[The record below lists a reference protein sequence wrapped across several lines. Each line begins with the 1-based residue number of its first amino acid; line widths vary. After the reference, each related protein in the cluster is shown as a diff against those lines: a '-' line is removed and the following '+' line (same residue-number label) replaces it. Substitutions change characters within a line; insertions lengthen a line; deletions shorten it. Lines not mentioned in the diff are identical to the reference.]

1 MADGFCIGI
10 DTGGTFTDC
19 VVVDASGGVTTAKAA
34 STPPRFADGVL
45 DALQHAAT
53 ALGGLKVPELLA
65 KTRFFGHGT
74 TVGTNALLTRTG
86 ARTGLLT
93 TRGHE
98 DMLFMGRIKQKI
110 AGMNED
116 QLHDF
121 LTHDK
126 DDRPLVPRRFV
137 HGLNERFDYKGA
149 EVVALDDEEA
159 RRALHQLV
167 TVDGCEAIAVCLLW
181 SFMNPAHEQR
191 LASIARELYPN
202 VPVSL
207 SSELAPVLGEY
218 ERCATTVI
226 NAYLSQRVGAYIH
239 ELDSRLSALGLSS
252 RVMIMLSN
260 GGVATAADA
269 ARHAAFLL
277 SSGPAGGVLG
287 ARGLGRR
294 LGYPNVLTT
303 DVGGTSFD
311 VGLVVDGEAEFA
323 REPVFDKYHLT
334 FPMVDVVS
342 IGAGG
347 GSIAWLD
354 AHGFLS
360 VGPQS
365 AGAVPGPVC
374 YGRGGTEPTVTD
386 ANLVLGRIDPE
397 YFLGGAWRLDR
408 AAAEVAIRTR
418 IATPLGMSLEEA
430 ALGIVDILDAR
441 MADLVRRVTIGRGLD
456 PREFALLAIGGAGP
470 LHVGAYGRDVGARA
484 VIVPDHAS
492 EFSALGIATADTL
505 VVERTSAHM
514 VGPFAVEAVAGVL
527 QRLENQA
534 RAQLTQAGS
543 DGEVIVLRS
552 VDMRYKGQIH
562 EVSVP
567 ISRELASLDPH
578 EIVRDFH
585 VQYERRYG
593 RGTTNPAAPVEALSW
608 EVRAAAPA
616 VLPTLA
622 ELAEAAP
629 APAPKAH
636 KGERQVFFRGGWQTA
651 PIFERAALCA
661 NNVIDGPAVIEAP
674 DTTILVNPGQ
684 TARMDRFGNLVME
697 MSTET
702 GGVRA
707 RGG

>member
-1 MADGFCIGI
+1 MSC
-10 DTGGTFTDC
+10 T
-19 VVVDASGGVTTAKAA
+19 
-34 STPPRFADGVL
+34 PRF
-45 DALQHAAT
+45 
-53 ALGGLKVPELLA
+53 P
-65 KTRFFGHGT
+65 
-74 TVGTNALLTRTG
+74 
-86 ARTGLLT
+86 
-93 TRGHE
+93 
-98 DMLFMGRIKQKI
+98 I
-110 AGMNED
+110 
-116 QLHDF
+116 
-121 LTHDK
+121 
-126 DDRPLVPRRFV
+126 
-137 HGLNERFDYKGA
+137 
-149 EVVALDDEEA
+149 
-159 RRALHQLV
+159 
-167 TVDGCEAIAVCLLW
+167 
-181 SFMNPAHEQR
+181 
-191 LASIARELYPN
+191 
-202 VPVSL
+202 SL

-226 NAYLSQRVGAYIH
+226 NAYLSQRVGAYVR
-239 ELDSRLSALGLSS
+239 ELDARLAALGLRS

-354 AHGFLS
+354 AHGFLK

-386 ANLVLGRIDPE
+386 ANLVLGRIDPD
-397 YFLGGAWRLDR
+397 YFLGGTWRLDR
-408 AAAEVAIRTR
+408 AAAEAAIRTR
-418 IATPLGMSLEEA
+418 IAEPLGMRLEDA

-514 VGPFAVEAVAGVL
+514 VGPFAAQVVAEVL
-527 QRLENQA
+527 QRLEA
-534 RAQLTQAGS
+534 PGPVEPQLLAHEAGFS
-543 DGEVIVLRS
+543 SAALHEAGGALSVLRS

-562 EVSVP
+562 EVGVP
-567 ISRELASLDPH
+567 IAGELAALDPE

-585 VQYERRYG
+585 VHYERRYG
-593 RGTTNPAAPVEALSW
+593 KGTTNPAAPVEALSW

-616 VLPTLA
+616 VLPALA
-622 ELAEAAP
+622 ELPEAAAAP
-629 APAPKAH
+629 APSAR
-636 KGERQVFFRGGWQTA
+636 KGERQVFFTGGWQTA
-651 PIFERAALCA
+651 PIFERAALAA
-661 NNVIDGPAVIEAP
+661 NNVIRGPAIIEAP

-684 TARMDRFGNLVME
+684 SARMDRFGDLVVE
-697 MSTET
+697 MGSERE
-702 GGVRA
+702 GVRYWWRLNSTGISRAQATATGCKRACRSVRRTSTISRRWRAWRSTPDSTACSCRVHSATAPTAWRHRTSTPTRWA
-707 RGG
+707 RRSWVRPARWRSWSPTGRALSIPASLRRCAPPPTTTAADAWR

>member
-1 MADGFCIGI
+1 MADSYYIGV

-19 VVVDASGGVTTAKAA
+19 VVVDESGRIVTAKAA
-34 STPPRFADGVL
+34 STPPTFADGVL
-45 DALQHAAT
+45 DSLARAAE
-53 ALGGLKVPELLA
+53 AMGMSIGQLLGS
-65 KTRFFGHGT
+65 TRFLGHGT
-74 TVGTNALLTRTG
+74 TVGTNALLTRSG
-86 ARTGLLT
+86 AKTGLLT

-98 DMLFMGRIKQKI
+98 DMLFMGRIKQKV

-126 DDRPLVPRRFV
+126 DDRPLVPRRYV
-137 HGLNERFDYKGA
+137 VGLNERTDYKGA
-149 EVVALDDEEA
+149 EIVALDDDEV
-159 RRALHQLV
+159 RRAARQLV
-167 TVDGCEAIAVCLLW
+167 EVDGCEALAVCLLW
-181 SFMNPAHEQR
+181 SFMNSAHEQR
-191 LASIARELYPN
+191 VGEIVRASYPDL
-202 VPVSL
+202 PISL

-226 NAYLSQRVGAYIH
+226 NAYLSQRVGAYLRD
-239 ELDSRLSALGLSS
+239 LDARLAENGLTS

-260 GGVATAADA
+260 GGVAPAAEA
-269 ARHAAFLL
+269 ARQSASLL
-277 SSGPAGGVLG
+277 SSGPAGGVIG

-294 LGYPNVLTT
+294 LDYPNVLTT
-303 DVGGTSFD
+303 DMGGTSFD

-354 AHGFLS
+354 ADGFLK

-365 AGAVPGPVC
+365 AGALPGPAC

-397 YFLGGAWRLDR
+397 YFLGGTWRLDR
-408 AAAEVAIRTR
+408 SAAEAAIRTR
-418 IATPLGMSLEEA
+418 IAEPLGMSLEQA

-456 PREFALLAIGGAGP
+456 PRDFALLAIGGAGP

-492 EFSALGIATADTL
+492 EFSALGIATADA
-505 VVERTSAHM
+505 VVVKRASSHM
-514 VGPFAVEAVAGVL
+514 VGPFDAGAVGEVL
-527 QRLENQA
+527 RRLEDLA
-534 RAQLTQAGS
+534 RGQLQEAGAN
-543 DGEVIVLRS
+543 GNVGLLRS

-567 ISRELASLDPH
+567 IAAVDGAA
-578 EIVRDFH
+578 IVRDFH
-585 VQYERRYG
+585 QQYERRYG
-593 RGTTNPAAPVEALSW
+593 KGTTNPAAPVEALSW

-616 VLPTLA
+616 ATPAVA
-622 ELAEAAP
+622 ELAHAASDP
-629 APAPKAH
+629 SAN
-636 KGERQVFFRGGWQTA
+636 GTRQVYFAGAWHATPVFDRG
-651 PIFERAALCA
+651 ALSA
-661 NNVIDGPAVIEAP
+661 DALISGPAIIDAP

-684 TARMDRFGNLVME
+684 SVRMDRFGDLVMQV
-697 MSTET
+697 S
-702 GGVRA
+702 
-707 RGG
+707 